1 MQVNPPFVIKIIFQ
15 NGYTFRISSF
25 LLYANSSL
33 RIPALTLKEAVR
45 YYGRP
50 ISFKVLEL
58 NVDPTSLKFI
68 NWLETEFK
76 PLFDYDPMLWLA
88 SVGTCPELAP
98 LLIPFH
104 KDS

>member
-1 MQVNPPFVIKIIFQ
+1 MQVHPPFVIKIIFQ

-33 RIPALTLKEAVR
+33 GIHTLTLKDAVR

-76 PLFDYDPMLWLA
+76 PLFEKSIPKFEDEIKLNDVFA
-88 SVGTCPELAP
+88 S
-98 LLIPFH
+98 
-104 KDS
+104 